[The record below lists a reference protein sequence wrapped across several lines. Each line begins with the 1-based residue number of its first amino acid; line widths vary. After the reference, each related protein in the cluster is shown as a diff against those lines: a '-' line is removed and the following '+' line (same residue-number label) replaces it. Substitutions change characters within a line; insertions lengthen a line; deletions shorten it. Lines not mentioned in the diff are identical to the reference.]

1 LRITGNIP
9 ISDQLASRPDLA
21 ANIVADRL
29 QLLADP
35 AAQLTLS
42 GSGRISST
50 GEHYAVNGKFTV
62 DQARFD
68 LPETAAPQLGND
80 VVVIRD
86 SAAVTDVPGKPLA
99 EQRASPWSPAIHLDI
114 NLGRRFYF
122 VGRGADLRLAGDVAI
137 TSQPGQQ
144 PQARG
149 TVRVAEGTFEAFGAE
164 LAIERGIINFQGAM
178 NNPNINILAMRR
190 NQEVAAGVQVTGT
203 ANSPR
208 VTLVSEPDVPQ
219 DQKLSWLVFGHA
231 GGGEGQGAAQA
242 AARGAANALANQLLE
257 GGNFAGRLGLD
268 EVSFDTG
275 TSGEQLVTLGKT
287 ITDKLTLGYRQG
299 ITGAES
305 AVELTYLLSR
315 HWSVVARGGQI
326 LGLNILYSNRFDR
339 LGERR
344 PRRARDNE

>member
-1 LRITGNIP
+1 M
-9 ISDQLASRPDLA
+9 
-21 ANIVADRL
+21 
-29 QLLADP
+29 
-35 AAQLTLS
+35 
-42 GSGRISST
+42 

-62 DQARFD
+62 DQAQFD
-68 LPETAAPQLGND
+68 LPATAAPKLSDD

-86 SAAVTDVPGKPLA
+86 SEQKSVLAPDKPLA
-99 EQRASPWSPAIHLDI
+99 ERKASPWLPVVHLDI

-122 VGRGADLRLAGDVAI
+122 KGRGADLRLAGQVAI

-144 PQARG
+144 PKAQG

-164 LAIERGIINFQGAM
+164 LAIERGIINFLGPM

-203 ANSPR
+203 ANNPR
-208 VTLVSEPDVPQ
+208 VTLISEPDVPE

-242 AARGAANALANQLLE
+242 AARGAANALINQLVE
-257 GGNFAGRLGLD
+257 GRGIAGRLGLD
-268 EVSFDTG
+268 EVSFGTA

-315 HWSVVARGGQI
+315 HWSVVARGGQM
-326 LGLNILYSNRFDR
+326 LGINILYSNRFDR
-339 LGERR
+339 VGERR
-344 PRRARDNE
+344 SRGSSSNP